1 MKFAVISVSPDRLS
15 EFTAKNR
22 IESQYNV
29 FGINGKT
36 LSADTYFRVG
46 VAKKAVPLSPS
57 EVGCSLSHLEAMR
70 AFLDSDARY
79 LCVLEDDVKLIDAKV
94 FNAINDA
101 WLDGFVATNAPALL
115 HLGGQ
120 DGLPGRWKIHGTKVD
135 AQNVDV
141 WRLALPSLRWLWR
154 TCGYI
159 VNRDMAKL
167 VITSQEA
174 NLILADSWKAFTKE
188 VTPNVYY
195 ANLLNHPLDLAKSVI
210 ETERRQI
217 LSEKKLRTYVSKFQG
232 LVIFIGLRL
241 SPRFQKIH

>member
-1 MKFAVISVSPDRLS
+1 MKFTVISVSADRLS
-15 EFTAKNR
+15 EFTEKNR
-22 IESQYNV
+22 IKSQFNV
-29 FGINGKT
+29 FGVNGKN
-36 LSADTYFRVG
+36 LSADAYFRVG

-94 FNAINDA
+94 FNSIDDA
-101 WLDGFVATNAPALL
+101 WLDSIVAPNGPALL

-120 DGLPGRWKIHGTKVD
+120 EGLPGRWKIHGTKVA

-167 VITSQEA
+167 VIASQEA
-174 NLILADSWKAFTKE
+174 DLTLADSWTAFTRE

-195 ANLLNHPLDLAKSVI
+195 TNLVNHPLDLAQSVI

-217 LSEKKLRTYVSKFQG
+217 LSENKLRTYVSKFQG